1 MISQYVLSCPAS
13 FHIVLYQWDLTMLLH
28 VAVVFLFHCLKRVPV
43 TPKKSPQTSVT
54 SMAQHLFS
62 WQICSLAM
70 LVPASFGFKQGCLKA
85 GPSIVW
91 SFAYMS
97 GGWWQNTFMWPEHAH
112 YMVAGLQGQA
122 SHLHVVRRGGVES
135 TWARQTLYY
144 FLGLGPEASVILLLL
159 KSVLWGSREPAWV

>member
-1 MISQYVLSCPAS
+1 
-13 FHIVLYQWDLTMLLH
+13 MLLH

-135 TWARQTLYY
+135 TWARQTLLLLRTWPGS
-144 FLGLGPEASVILLLL
+144 FCNITSTEVCFVRQSWACLGLKRWEMDSV
-159 KSVLWGSREPAWV
+159 SH